1 MAYDEGLAQRIRELV
16 QHKPNIVE
24 KKIFGGI
31 AFMAY
36 DYMFVGV
43 VKNDLMARVGLANHA
58 AALAKAHVIPMEFSG
73 KPMTGYVF
81 VQPLGLAEDEQLQHW
96 IDMCFAFVRSLPV
109 KPKKIPMRSFAL
121 H

>member
-24 KKIFGGI
+24 KKMFGGI

-36 DYMFVGV
+36 DYMFLGV
-43 VKNDLMARVGLANHA
+43 VKNDLMARVGPINYA
-58 AALAKAHVIPMEFSG
+58 AVLVEPHVVPMDFTG
-73 KPMTGYVF
+73 KPMVGYVF
-81 VQPLGLAEDEQLQHW
+81 VQPLGFAEDEQLQQW

-109 KPKKIPMRSFAL
+109 KVRKLTKA
-121 H
+121 